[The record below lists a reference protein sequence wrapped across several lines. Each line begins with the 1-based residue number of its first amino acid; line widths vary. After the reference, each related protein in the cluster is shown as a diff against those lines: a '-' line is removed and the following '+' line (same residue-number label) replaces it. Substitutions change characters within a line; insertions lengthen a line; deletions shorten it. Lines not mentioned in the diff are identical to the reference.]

1 MKVVVLSYYNPWI
14 SGGGHRPVCFLEE
27 DLKKGHEVVFVF
39 ESLAEVECMPS
50 FGLYKNPNLKLIR
63 RDKHSGA
70 FESMNSQA
78 KDIVSEDYLLD
89 VWKPDYIRSHN
100 PVGSYIELLKRCKK
114 KKIPHLYD
122 QMDYWDGFPVQPWG
136 ECTEDAYIDLAVS
149 NMTISNWLVEK
160 NSLKTPKPFA
170 MIPNAIKENFAEE
183 LSISY
188 NEVERRNLKERK
200 TVVYSGAIWPEWF
213 DWDIMSYLIEM
224 RPQYDFLMIGA
235 YKPSS
240 DEDDGR
246 NVREIVAKLK
256 TFDNVSFL
264 GQISHMELIPHLQ
277 SSNVSIIPF
286 VVNDVTEACSPLK
299 CFEYLGASLPV
310 VTTALPE
317 IKDYP
322 MVFAAHSK
330 EKFLELL
337 DSLLGYGITEEQY
350 LEMKMFVDN
359 NTWKA
364 RSNALED
371 VAIDMLS
378 QGE

>member
-27 DLKKGHEVVFVF
+27 DLKKGHEVVFIF
-39 ESLAEVECMPS
+39 ESLAETEYMPS
-50 FGLYKNPNLKLIR
+50 FGLYNNPNLKLVR
-63 RDKHSGA
+63 RDKISGA
-70 FESMNSQA
+70 FEAMNSQA
-78 KDIVSEDYLLD
+78 KDIVSEEYLLD
-89 VWKPDYIRSHN
+89 IWRPDYIRSHN
-100 PVGSYIELLKRCKK
+100 PVGSYIELLTKCKEK
-114 KKIPHLYD
+114 NIPHLYD

-160 NSLKTPKPFA
+160 NSLKTLRPFV
-170 MIPNAIKENFAEE
+170 MVPNAIKENFAEE
-183 LSISY
+183 LSIPYS
-188 NEVERRNLKERK
+188 EVTQRNLMKRK

-235 YKPSS
+235 YNPSS

-246 NVREIVAKLK
+246 NVKEIVTKLK
-256 TFDNVSFL
+256 SFDNVSFL
-264 GQISHMELIPHLQ
+264 GQISHMELIPHLKG
-277 SSNVSIIPF
+277 SNVSIIPF

-322 MVFAAHSK
+322 MVFTAHV
-330 EKFLELL
+330 EMQFEVY
-337 DSLLGYGITEEQY
+337 SL
-350 LEMKMFVDN
+350 
-359 NTWKA
+359 
-364 RSNALED
+364 
-371 VAIDMLS
+371 
-378 QGE
+378 

>member
-14 SGGGHRPVCFLEE
+14 SGGGHRPICFLEE
-27 DLKKGHEVVFVF
+27 DLKKGHEVVFIF

-50 FGLYKNPNLKLIR
+50 FKLYDNPKLKLVR

-78 KDIVSEDYLLD
+78 EDIVSEDYLLD

-100 PVGSYIELLKRCKK
+100 PVGSYIELLKKCKE

-160 NSLKTPKPFA
+160 NSLKTPKTFA

-183 LSISY
+183 LSVSY
-188 NEVERRNLKERK
+188 SEVERRNLKERK

-235 YKPSS
+235 YDPSS

-256 TFDNVSFL
+256 TFNNVSFL

-299 CFEYLGASLPV
+299 CYEYLGASLPV

-322 MVFAAHSK
+322 MVFTAHSK
-330 EKFLELL
+330 EEFLELL
-337 DSLLGYGITEEQY
+337 DSLLERGITEEQY
-350 LEMKMFVDN
+350 QEMKMFVDN

-364 RSNALED
+364 RSNALEG
-371 VAIDMLS
+371 VVIEMLS

>member
-27 DLKKGHEVVFVF
+27 DLKNGHEVVFIF
-39 ESLAEVECMPS
+39 ESLAEAECMQG
-50 FGLYKNPNLKLIR
+50 FRLYKNPNLKLVR
-63 RDKHSGA
+63 RDRHRGA
-70 FESMNSQA
+70 FEAMNSQA
-78 KDIVSEDYLLD
+78 KDIVSEDYLLN

-100 PVGSYIELLKRCKK
+100 PVGSYIGLLKKCKEK
-114 KKIPHLYD
+114 NIPHLYD

-160 NSLKTPKPFA
+160 NSLKTTKPFA
-170 MIPNAIKENFAEE
+170 MVPNAIKENFAEE
-183 LSISY
+183 LSVSY
-188 NEVERRNLKERK
+188 SEVKRRDLRKRK

-213 DWDIMSYLIEM
+213 DWDIMSYLIKM

-235 YKPSS
+235 YNPSS

-246 NVREIVAKLK
+246 NVKEIVAKLK

-264 GQISHMELIPHLQ
+264 GQISHMELIPHLK

-322 MVFAAHSK
+322 MVFTVHSK
-330 EKFLELL
+330 EKFLELI
-337 DSLLGYGITEEQY
+337 DSLLGCGITEEQY
-350 LEMKMFVDN
+350 FEMKMFVDN

-364 RSNALED
+364 RSNALEAI
-371 VAIDMLS
+371 AIDMLS